1 LIALNHEV
9 TVFKSNPKFY
19 FYHGG
24 RVTAPVTHVAVGVL
38 CNSAGE
44 VLFSQRPAGKP
55 MAGFWEFAGGKL
67 EAGESVHQALA
78 RELQEELGI
87 EIGASVFWRT
97 IEHVYPHAHVQL
109 HFQLVHEWHGTPHG
123 REAQALHWQRLVFD
137 AQNNLIAPHTQPILP
152 ATIPLLR
159 DLAAA
164 VSGAS
169 LPKRTSA
176 AF

>member
-1 LIALNHEV
+1 LSNHE
-9 TVFKSNPKFY
+9 TSTFKPSINKNLPI
-19 FYHGG
+19 GG
-24 RVTAPVTHVAVGVL
+24 FMSAAITHVAVGVL

-97 IEHVYPHAHVQL
+97 VEHVYPHAHVQL
-109 HFQLVHEWHGTPHG
+109 HFQLVHEWRGTPHG

-137 AQNNLIAPHTQPILP
+137 AQGDLIAPHTQPILP

-164 VSGAS
+164 VSGA
-169 LPKRTSA
+169 
-176 AF
+176 